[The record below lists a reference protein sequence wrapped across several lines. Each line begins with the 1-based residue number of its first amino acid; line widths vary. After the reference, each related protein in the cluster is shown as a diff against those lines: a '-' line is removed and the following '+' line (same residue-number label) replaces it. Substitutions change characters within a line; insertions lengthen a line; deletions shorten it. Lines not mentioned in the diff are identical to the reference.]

1 MNTIAHPHPH
11 PHPPSAVAELIPRE
25 APPLRALVSV
35 VGRTVTSPGPSLA
48 LALPHSPTPS
58 EASRADTYAG
68 LLLTSEVTPTHPA
81 RDAVR
86 RDDVEPLDAD
96 LRRLLA
102 GVPVVWFTRQDAEGA
117 ASIWQHLTGH
127 QRELVG
133 DRDLLMAGTALARG
147 WPVLTRNRRH
157 FKLTGVEL
165 LDPSQ

>member
-1 MNTIAHPHPH
+1 M
-11 PHPPSAVAELIPRE
+11 
-25 APPLRALVSV
+25 
-35 VGRTVTSPGPSLA
+35 
-48 LALPHSPTPS
+48 
-58 EASRADTYAG
+58 
-68 LLLTSEVTPTHPA
+68 A
-81 RDAVR
+81 RPVMA
-86 RDDVEPLDAD
+86 DAD
-96 LRRLLA
+96 VLLD
-102 GVPVVWFTRQDAEGA
+102 FAEGA